1 MTITHTPLKL
11 ATQYGHIDAMNLLIS
26 KGANLDTKYRSRHY
40 SLVHIAAINN
50 QEHALKLLINTY
62 GMNIDETDM
71 YGATS
76 LHNAASSNNIAAIIL
91 LLDNGAYIN
100 ARERYNNF
108 TPLQWAIECG
118 MVEAIELLIDRGA
131 NTDVITEKGK
141 DIFIV
146 RNIHEITSILHKID
160 DSIRCYCDL

>member
-1 MTITHTPLKL
+1 MIIIDTPLKL

-26 KGANLDTKYRSRHY
+26 KGANLNTKYRSRHH
-40 SLVHIAAINN
+40 SLIYIAAINN
-50 QEHALKLLINTY
+50 QEHALNLLIDTY
-62 GMNIDETDM
+62 DMNIDETDM

-76 LHNAASSNNIAAIIL
+76 LHNAAANNNIDAITL
-91 LLDNGAYIN
+91 LLDNGANIN

-118 MVEAIELLIDRGA
+118 MVEATELLIDRGA
-131 NTDVITEKGK
+131 DTDVITEKGK

-146 RNIHEITSILHKID
+146 RNIHKITSILHKID
-160 DSIRCYCDL
+160 DNIRCYCDL